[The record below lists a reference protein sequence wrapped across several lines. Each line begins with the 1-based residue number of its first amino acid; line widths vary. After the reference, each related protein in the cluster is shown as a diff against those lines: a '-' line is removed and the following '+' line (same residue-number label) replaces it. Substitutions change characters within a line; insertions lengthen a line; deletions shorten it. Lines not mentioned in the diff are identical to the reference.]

1 MGCGQLVAVVQ
12 GEQGEFAMSQAAELI
27 RFDDNAE
34 VSERIAARYPR
45 EEYGLTIVPMVA
57 SDWPMLEQF
66 LADTPAEE
74 QRFFRRGAS
83 DRGRVERWC
92 RQLDYRHT
100 LPLLAWQDDRIVA
113 DGVLERE
120 SGLWTSHVG
129 KLRLLVHAAHR
140 RRGLGQMM
148 LRELI
153 AVAAALNLHK
163 LVYECAAE
171 QQSLIALLKRLRFH
185 EAARLPEF
193 IRDFDGR
200 LHDLVVMVHDL
211 G

>member
-1 MGCGQLVAVVQ
+1 
-12 GEQGEFAMSQAAELI
+12 MSNATELI

-34 VSERIAARYPR
+34 LADRVAARYPR

-57 SDWPMLEQF
+57 SDWSMLEQF
-66 LADTPAEE
+66 LADTPADE
-74 QRFFRRGAS
+74 QRFFRRSGS
-83 DRGRVERWC
+83 DQGRVERWC

-100 LPLLAWQDDRIVA
+100 LPLLAWQDDQIVA
-113 DGVLERE
+113 DAVLERE

-129 KLRLLVHAAHR
+129 KVRMLVHPAHR
-140 RRGLGQMM
+140 RRGLGGMM
-148 LRELI
+148 MRELL

-163 LVYECAAE
+163 LVYECAGE
-171 QQSLIALLKRLRFH
+171 QHSLIGFLKRQRYK

-200 LHDLVVMVHDL
+200 LHDLVVMVNEL

>member
-1 MGCGQLVAVVQ
+1 
-12 GEQGEFAMSQAAELI
+12 MSNASDLI
-27 RFDDNAE
+27 RFDDNPE
-34 VSERIAARYPR
+34 LGERVAARYPR

-57 SDWPMLEQF
+57 SDWPMLEKL

-74 QRFFRRGAS
+74 RRFFRRGQS
-83 DRGRVERWC
+83 DHSRVERWC
-92 RQLDYRHT
+92 KQLDYRHT
-100 LPLLAWQDDRIVA
+100 LPLLAWKDDRIVA

-129 KLRLLVHAAHR
+129 KVRLLVHPSER
-140 RRGLGQMM
+140 RRGLGGMI

-153 AVAAALNLHK
+153 AVGAALNLHK

-171 QQSLIALLKRLRFH
+171 QQSLIAFLKRMRFK

-193 IRDFDGR
+193 ICDFDGG
-200 LHDLVVMVHDL
+200 LHNLVVMVHEL

>member
-1 MGCGQLVAVVQ
+1 
-12 GEQGEFAMSQAAELI
+12 MSHATELI
-27 RFDDNAE
+27 RFDDNPE
-34 VSERIAARYPR
+34 LDERVAARYPR

-57 SDWPMLEQF
+57 SDWPMLERL

-74 QRFFRRGAS
+74 QRFFRRGEA
-83 DRGRVERWC
+83 DRTRVERWC
-92 RQLDYRHT
+92 KQLDYRHT
-100 LPLLAWQDDRIVA
+100 LPLLAWQDDRILA

-120 SGLWTSHVG
+120 SGLWSSHVG
-129 KLRLLVHAAHR
+129 KIRLLVHPAER
-140 RRGLGQMM
+140 RRGLGGMM

-171 QQSLIALLKRLRFH
+171 QRSLIAFLKLLRFK

-193 IRDFDGR
+193 IRDFQGG
-200 LHDLVVMVHDL
+200 LHDLVVMVHEL